1 MLKQFLTSLLNR
13 RKESKLTFEDGV
25 VFYNYVFDL
34 GPDTNPIVIGR
45 KLLKTNYARALT
57 NYSTGKIELSELF
70 QTSFSMRREVSQFTQ
85 FSETFRDEGLRGA
98 IPWLLRH
105 PLFTFG
111 MAARLYKHRSEKEE
125 TPEDSEQPRE
135 KEPRDKNKT
144 VNSMNDLLS
153 EMDERILNVQKG
165 LALHRFSDSEFFSQ
179 PYLEDLPFVR
189 LDLYPV
195 DVTFGEQELKMDV
208 GLLIHRTGISIL
220 TFYAVLSGQRT
231 VDDLL
236 RLQIL
241 RQIRIDKVRVPD
253 AVMGISAVASG
264 VASPKS
270 IKRFLQRETKRG
282 SSEGYEIDFTANASS
297 DEHYSLRDVF
307 ELYRLA
313 IVSTT
318 TGRSPEHPQKFWSKL
333 RSTYWRAYPIFF
345 LRPADPSIRNATMLK
360 KRYSSQ
366 LAGLVGG
373 THFWRRL
380 TTPIIAAFIKDD
392 HSLTE
397 SQSFYIGLSHSTV
410 IYYPESE
417 DAPAESGKAGPMIGT
432 NWIFRHFQRSSLIDI
447 LLIQQSIFQVL
458 SHEIRSLPSHLKRLN
473 DTKKNLLLALE
484 EYHQFIVTTGS
495 AGEIIKKGQ
504 EALLIK
510 DAYTSIQAVLAILEK
525 IIEVEESKRR
535 YRRDL
540 ALRWVATAATLF
552 LGLPGAKQV
561 VLVFGSW
568 KIPTWTEYLPF
579 LGTLIHELLRFA
591 QHHPNQST
599 AIVYGVL
606 IVTILPVLFW
616 SARSGS
622 QKKTILS
629 LNQSASGQLQGFTWP
644 SELEFVRG
652 DQP

>member
-1 MLKQFLTSLLNR
+1 MLKQFLGSLLNR
-13 RKESKLTFEDGV
+13 SKESKLTFEDGV

-34 GPDTNPIVIGR
+34 GPDTNPIEIGR
-45 KLLKTNYARALT
+45 RLLKTNYARALT

-70 QTSFSMRREVSQFTQ
+70 QNSFSMRRDVSQFTQ

-98 IPWLLRH
+98 MPWLLRH

-111 MAARLYKHRSEKEE
+111 MAAKLYKHRRKKEE
-125 TPEDSEQPRE
+125 TSEASEQPRE
-135 KEPRDKNKT
+135 NEPRDKNKT
-144 VNSMNDLLS
+144 VDSMKDLLS

-165 LALHRFSDSEFFSQ
+165 LALHRFSDSEFFSEA
-179 PYLEDLPFVR
+179 YLEDLPFVR

-195 DVTFGEQELKMDV
+195 DVTSGEQELELDV
-208 GLLIHRTGISIL
+208 GLMIHRTGICIL

-231 VDDLL
+231 VDELL
-236 RLQIL
+236 SLRIL

-253 AVMGISAVASG
+253 AVMGINAVASG
-264 VASPKS
+264 LADPKS
-270 IKRFLQRETKRG
+270 IRRFLQKETKRG
-282 SSEGYEIDFTANASS
+282 SADGYEFDFTANADS

-307 ELYRLA
+307 DWYRLA
-313 IVSTT
+313 IVSTVT
-318 TGRSPEHPQKFWSKL
+318 DRSPQNEKKFWSKL
-333 RSTYWRAYPIFF
+333 RSTDWRAYPIFF
-345 LRPADPSIRNATMLK
+345 LRPANPSIKNATMLK

-366 LAGLVGG
+366 LAGLVSGA
-373 THFWRRL
+373 HFWRRL
-380 TTPIIAAFIKDD
+380 TTPIVDNFIKDD

-397 SQSFYIGLSHSTV
+397 SESFYIGLSHSTV
-410 IYYPESE
+410 IHYPESE
-417 DAPAESGKAGPMIGT
+417 DEPTESGKAMLGT
-432 NWIFRHFQRSSLIDI
+432 DWIFRHFQRSSLIDI
-447 LLIQQSIFQVL
+447 LLIQQSIFQIL
-458 SHEIRSLPSHLKRLN
+458 SYEIRSLPSHLKRLN

-484 EYHQFIVTTGS
+484 EYHQFIVTSGT
-495 AGEIIKKGQ
+495 AREIIKKGQ
-504 EALLIK
+504 ESLLIK
-510 DAYTSIQAVLAILEK
+510 DAYKSIEAVLVILEK

-561 VLVFGSW
+561 VLVFSAW
-568 KIPTWTEYLPF
+568 KTPTWTEHLPF
-579 LGTLIHELLRFA
+579 LGALIHNVLQFA
-591 QHHPNQST
+591 QLHPNQST

-606 IVTILPVLFW
+606 TVTILPVLFW

-644 SELEFVRG
+644 SEPEFVRG

>member
-1 MLKQFLTSLLNR
+1 MKQFLSSLLNR
-13 RKESKLTFEDGV
+13 SKESKLTFEDGV

-34 GPDTNPIVIGR
+34 GPDTNPIEIGR
-45 KLLKTNYARALT
+45 RLLKTNYARALT

-70 QTSFSMRREVSQFTQ
+70 QNSFSMRRDVSQFTQ

-111 MAARLYKHRSEKEE
+111 MAAKLYKHRRKKEE
-125 TPEDSEQPRE
+125 TSEASEQPRE
-135 KEPRDKNKT
+135 NEPSDKNKT
-144 VNSMNDLLS
+144 VDSMKDLLS

-165 LALHRFSDSEFFSQ
+165 LALHRFSDSEFFSES
-179 PYLEDLPFVR
+179 YLEDLPFVR

-195 DVTFGEQELKMDV
+195 DVTSGEQELEMDV
-208 GLLIHRTGISIL
+208 GLMIHRTGICIL

-231 VDDLL
+231 VDELL
-236 RLQIL
+236 SLRIL

-253 AVMGISAVASG
+253 AVMGINAVASG
-264 VASPKS
+264 LADPKS
-270 IKRFLQRETKRG
+270 IRKFLQKETKRG
-282 SSEGYEIDFTANASS
+282 NSDGYEFDFTANADS

-307 ELYRLA
+307 DWYRLA
-313 IVSTT
+313 IVSTVT
-318 TGRSPEHPQKFWSKL
+318 DRSPQNEQKFWSKL
-333 RSTYWRAYPIFF
+333 RSTDWRAYPIFF
-345 LRPADPSIRNATMLK
+345 LRPADPSIKDATMLK

-366 LAGLVGG
+366 LAGLVSG

-380 TTPIIAAFIKDD
+380 TTPVVNYFIKDD

-397 SQSFYIGLSHSTV
+397 SESFYVGLSHSTV

-417 DAPAESGKAGPMIGT
+417 DEPTESRKAGPMLGT

-458 SHEIRSLPSHLKRLN
+458 NTEIRSLPSHLKRLN

-484 EYHQFIVTTGS
+484 EYHQFIVTTGT
-495 AGEIIKKGQ
+495 AREILKKGQ

-510 DAYTSIQAVLAILEK
+510 DTYKSIEAVLASLEK

-568 KIPTWTEYLPF
+568 KIPTWIEHLPF

-591 QHHPNQST
+591 QLHPNQST
-599 AIVYGVL
+599 AIVYGLL

-622 QKKTILS
+622 QKKTLLS
-629 LNQSASGQLQGFTWP
+629 LNQSAPGQFQGFTWP
-644 SELEFVRG
+644 SEPEFVRG
-652 DQP
+652 DQH